1 MSGGWLR
8 FLVPFL
14 FIAEL
19 LFKLDL
25 LPHSQAIAKLFAEFF
40 AETEERIKIDMDP
53 LFIDVL
59 AEFGDE
65 LVSDIHLELR
75 CRCAVD
81 VNAFRNALPA
91 DPDRVVAKVDVKLRN
106 VIVLHPFF
114 LGKKPLFVAKSVF
127 VEGDR
132 AKSIIIASNYQKS
145 NG

>member
-1 MSGGWLR
+1 M
-8 FLVPFL
+8 PFL

-25 LPHSQAIAKLFAEFF
+25 LPHGQAIAKLFAEFF

-65 LVSDIHLELR
+65 LVGDIHLALR

-91 DPDRVVAKVDVKLRN
+91 DPDRVVAKVDVKLRD
-106 VIVLHPFF
+106 VVVLHPLFF
-114 LGKKPLFVAKSVF
+114 GKQSLFIAKSVL

-132 AKSIIIASNYQKS
+132 A
-145 NG
+145 GT

>member
-25 LPHSQAIAKLFAEFF
+25 LPHSQTIAELLAEFF

-65 LVSDIHLELR
+65 LVSDIHLALR

-81 VNAFRNALPA
+81 INAFRNALPA
-91 DPDRVVAKVDVKLRN
+91 DPDRVVAKVDVKLRD
-106 VIVLHPFF
+106 VVVLHPLFF
-114 LGKKPLFVAKSVF
+114 GKQSLFIAKSVL

-132 AKSIIIASNYQKS
+132 AGRAYICARNK
-145 NG
+145 